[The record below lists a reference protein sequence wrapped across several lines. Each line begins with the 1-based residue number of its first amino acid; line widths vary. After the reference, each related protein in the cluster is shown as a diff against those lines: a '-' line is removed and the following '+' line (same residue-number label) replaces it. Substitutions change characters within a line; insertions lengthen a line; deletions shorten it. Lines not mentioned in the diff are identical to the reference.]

1 MRLRRKPSN
10 PAGTAIGSSEQ
21 RLRIVIVSDAAEPQV
36 NGVVR
41 TLGELKSQLIRLGHE
56 VVSVT
61 PDLFFTVPMPTYK
74 EIRLALFPGRRM
86 ARIIKATNPHA
97 IHIATEG
104 PLGLAAR
111 RYCLRHNIPFSTSF
125 HTRFGEYLYARTG
138 FPLKWSYAF
147 LRWFHNRASTIMV
160 ATASLQREL
169 RERGFGNPSIWSRG
183 VDTDIFRPR
192 PDLQGPHPLGLTRP
206 VYLYVGRVAVE
217 KNIEAFLN
225 ADLPGSKLVVGEGP
239 RLEQLKRGYPDTH
252 FTGALFGEALAEA
265 YAAADCFV
273 FPSRTDTFG
282 LVLIEA
288 LATGTPVAAYPV
300 QGPLDV
306 IGDHPAGALDEDIAL
321 AARRALNIPRETARD
336 FALGFSWE
344 ACTRQF
350 IANLALEDRME
361 AASSAESL
369 SDDVTLPQRALRQ
382 NLPAGSQSLCLK
394 RQH

>member
-1 MRLRRKPSN
+1 MRLRRKAAAS
-10 PAGTAIGSSEQ
+10 ADTAIGSSER

-41 TLGELKSQLIRLGHE
+41 TLGELKSQLTRLGHE

-61 PDLFFTVPMPTYK
+61 PDLFVTVPMPTYR

-111 RYCLRHNIPFSTSF
+111 RYCLRHKIPFSTSF

-183 VDTDIFRPR
+183 VDTDLFRPR
-192 PDLQGPHPLGLTRP
+192 PEMQGPHPLGLPRP
-206 VYLYVGRVAVE
+206 VHLYVGRVAVE
-217 KNIEAFLN
+217 KNIEAFLD
-225 ADLPGSKLVVGEGP
+225 ADLPGSKIVVGEGP
-239 RLEQLKRGYPDTH
+239 RLEHLRRTYPDTL
-252 FTGALFGEALAEA
+252 FTGALFGEPLAEA

-288 LATGTPVAAYPV
+288 LAAGTPVAAYPV

-306 IGDHPAGALDEDIAL
+306 IGTHPAGALDKDIEV
-321 AARRALNIPRETARD
+321 AARRALSISRQTARA
-336 FALGFSWE
+336 FALTFSWE

-350 IANLALEDRME
+350 IANLALEDQPE
-361 AASSAESL
+361 AQAPAKAANSPATTKSG
-369 SDDVTLPQRALRQ
+369 DVTLPHPALRQ
-382 NLPAGSQSLCLK
+382 NLPA
-394 RQH
+394 